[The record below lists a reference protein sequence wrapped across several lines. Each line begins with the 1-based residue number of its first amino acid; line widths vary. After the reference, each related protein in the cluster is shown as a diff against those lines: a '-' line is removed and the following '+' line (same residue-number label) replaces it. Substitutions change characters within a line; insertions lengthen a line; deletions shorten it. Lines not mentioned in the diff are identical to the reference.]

1 MASAQAP
8 SPGFTAGSHYLAPLP
23 CEKAAAHFSE
33 PDRPE
38 WSCMFYMP
46 KSMETCYASS
56 RFCAVS
62 MTVLSVR
69 NSSQLHRANISDLKL
84 SKAHTHECKFT
95 YMGAY
100 WQAVKKGKTN
110 NKHITKQMNTLNGSH
125 GTWYTCIC
133 IFIYLF
139 VYQ

>member
-1 MASAQAP
+1 MVMYVLHAKVH
-8 SPGFTAGSHYLAPLP
+8 GNLL
-23 CEKAAAHFSE
+23 HFISI
-33 PDRPE
+33 
-38 WSCMFYMP
+38 
-46 KSMETCYASS
+46 
-56 RFCAVS
+56 CAVS

-133 IFIYLF
+133 IYLF
-139 VYQ
+139 ICLPVVPHKAVAEVSKIGNL